1 MVFLRA
7 CLSFKSTTA
16 GGSLCLVR
24 RKLRRAVILH
34 QQFTTQAGA
43 KIVPALRVVAEK
55 ALTLAAFAADY
66 CDMGHRFP
74 FSSHSYSDE
83 LAN

>member
-1 MVFLRA
+1 M
-7 CLSFKSTTA
+7 K
-16 GGSLCLVR
+16 GE
-24 RKLRRAVILH
+24 
-34 QQFTTQAGA
+34 Q
-43 KIVPALRVVAEK
+43 

-83 LAN
+83 LANYGRSPASIAFALN